1 MHDYCIIDEAS
12 DLEACQLLTAN
23 AKNLTSAISEA
34 LDCTRSAC
42 IRVAKETREEL
53 ELIQPHDIVETLPI
67 TWSPRHRVR
76 VAIIWLT

>member
-23 AKNLTSAISEA
+23 AENLTSAISEA
-34 LDCTRSAC
+34 LDCTRSAY

-53 ELIQPHDIVETLPI
+53 ENVGEYSSTRMGGINLTLY
-67 TWSPRHRVR
+67 TASY
-76 VAIIWLT
+76 VANC